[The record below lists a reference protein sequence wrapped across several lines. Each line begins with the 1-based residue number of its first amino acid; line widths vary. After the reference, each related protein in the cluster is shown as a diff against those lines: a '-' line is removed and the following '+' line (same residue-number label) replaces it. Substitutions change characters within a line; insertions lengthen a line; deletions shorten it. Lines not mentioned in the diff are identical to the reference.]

1 MLIASIVLEEKQIE
15 RSQMVLDP
23 VRMEDEQAE

>member
-1 MLIASIVLEEKQIE
+1 MLIASIVLEDKQIE

-23 VRMEDEQAE
+23 VSMEDEQAE